1 MATTAGAYGLRP
13 LNLLGGTPFS
23 GATRQYPIASGYNT
37 NIFNGSIVEI
47 VVGGGVE
54 LMLDKG
60 TAADQFSI
68 HTIGVFLGCQ
78 YTDPNTKQLLFS
90 QYYPANTA
98 ADDILAF
105 VVDDPNTLFTIQA
118 DGALTLADRGSNLHL
133 ANVQATGTGSTTTG
147 NSNVAADASTTA
159 GTATFPLRI
168 VDFVTD
174 AQNSPGDAFTEVVV
188 KINPAY
194 HSFTNTGAGI

>member
-23 GATRQYPIASGYNT
+23 GATRQYPIASNYAL
-37 NIFNGSIVEI
+37 NIFNGSVVKIVG
-47 VVGGGVE
+47 GGGVE
-54 LMLDKG
+54 LDT
-60 TAADQFSI
+60 TAAGLFTKDS
-68 HTIGVFLGCQ
+68 IGVFLGCQ
-78 YTDPNTKQLLFS
+78 YTDPNTQQLLFS
-90 QYYPANTA
+90 QNYPANTV

-118 DGALTLADRGSNLHL
+118 DGALTLADRGFNLHL
-133 ANVQATGTGSTTTG
+133 ANVQATGTGSIATG
-147 NSNVAADASTTA
+147 NSNVAADAGTA
-159 GTATFPLRI
+159 NVTATFPLRI

>member
-23 GATRQYPIASGYNT
+23 GATRQYPIASNYAL
-37 NIFNGSIVEI
+37 NIFNGSVVKIVG
-47 VVGGGVE
+47 GGGVE
-54 LMLDKG
+54 LDT
-60 TAADQFSI
+60 TAAGLFTKDS
-68 HTIGVFLGCQ
+68 IGVFLGCQ
-78 YTDPNTKQLLFS
+78 YTDPNTQQLLFS
-90 QYYPANTA
+90 QNYPANTV

-118 DGALTLADRGSNLHL
+118 NGAIGLDARGANVVL
-133 ANVQATGTGSTTTG
+133 ANAQSTTTGSLITG
-147 NSNVAADASTTA
+147 NSNVAASSGVTQA
-159 GTATFPLRI
+159 GTAPLRI

-174 AQNSPGDAFTEVVV
+174 AQNSPGDAFTEIVV

>member
-23 GATRQYPIASGYNT
+23 GATRQYPIASNYAL
-37 NIFNGSIVEI
+37 NIFNGSVVKIV
-47 VVGGGVE
+47 GTGGVE
-54 LMLDKG
+54 LDT
-60 TAADQFSI
+60 TAAGLFTKD
-68 HTIGVFLGCQ
+68 TIGVFLGCQ

-90 QYYPANTA
+90 QNYPANTV

-118 DGALTLADRGSNLHL
+118 NGAIPLDARGANVIL
-133 ANVQATGTGSTTTG
+133 ANAQSTTTG
-147 NSNVAADASTTA
+147 SLITGNSDVAASSGVTLAATA
-159 GTATFPLRI
+159 PLRI

-174 AQNSPGDAFTEVVV
+174 AQNSPGDAFTEIVV
-188 KINPAY
+188 KINPAF
-194 HSFTNTGAGI
+194 HSFTNTGAGV